1 MAIGFN
7 VLVLTGLLA
16 ASPGSVN
23 FDGLKLGT
31 APLNWTVVPG
41 WRVLFDPTAPSR
53 GNVLGQTAATAGEQ
67 EAVAVFDPVVC
78 RDGDLSVKFR
88 IDPKG
93 TGRTA
98 GIVWRYQDSK
108 NYYLLDFSASQKRVE
123 LYRVQNGVRLP
134 LRVRGSR
141 PGVFAISHEV
151 KTGQWHVARV
161 SFRGNGI
168 KVYFGNRRLF
178 DAEDSGLPG
187 AGKTGVLTSGTTV
200 ASFDD
205 FRIEKKS

>member
-1 MAIGFN
+1 M
-7 VLVLTGLLA
+7 
-16 ASPGSVN
+16 
-23 FDGLKLGT
+23 
-31 APLNWTVVPG
+31 
-41 WRVLFDPTAPSR
+41 
-53 GNVLGQTAATAGEQ
+53 
-67 EAVAVFDPVVC
+67 
-78 RDGDLSVKFR
+78 
-88 IDPKG
+88 
-93 TGRTA
+93 
-98 GIVWRYQDSK
+98 
-108 NYYLLDFSASQKRVE
+108 
-123 LYRVQNGVRLP
+123 
-134 LRVRGSR
+134 
-141 PGVFAISHEV
+141 